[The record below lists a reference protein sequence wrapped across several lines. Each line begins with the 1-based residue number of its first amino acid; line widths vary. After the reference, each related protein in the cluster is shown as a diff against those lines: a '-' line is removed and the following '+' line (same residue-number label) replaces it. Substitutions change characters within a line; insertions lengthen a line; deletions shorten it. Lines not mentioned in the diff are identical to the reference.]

1 MVTNYICTHSTE
13 VLAAAAVAEYSSCFP
28 HQKDL
33 GTKLYMGL
41 SSSSSKHLSCSAQHA
56 HSSLYCPVI

>member
-13 VLAAAAVAEYSSCFP
+13 VLAAAAAEYSSCFP

-41 SSSSSKHLSCSAQHA
+41 SSSSSKHLSCFAQHA
-56 HSSLYCPVI
+56 AL

>member
-13 VLAAAAVAEYSSCFP
+13 VLAAAAAEYSSCFP

-33 GTKLYMGL
+33 GTKLYIGL
-41 SSSSSKHLSCSAQHA
+41 SSSSSKHLSCFAQNA
-56 HSSLYCPVI
+56 HSSFYCPVI